1 MKNKVL
7 VTGSCGFIGHHLV
20 KELKLRGFYVIG
32 VDNLYGGDKKY
43 ADLSDEFLLKNWG
56 DLTEDELLDV
66 KWVFHLAAIPS
77 VPYSIKNPQQTQKNN
92 VDETLSLLLL
102 SKKVGIEKF
111 VFSSSSSVYGEQAK
125 FPTDE
130 KCQTIP
136 ISPYAVQKLCAE
148 QYCEI
153 FRKIYGLPTVSLR
166 YFNVYGEEQRADN
179 PYTGVI
185 TKFIKLKKQGEPLN
199 IYGTGLQR
207 RDFTYVGDV
216 VDANILTAEKGEGV
230 YNVGTGTNISIN
242 ELASIISENIVHSES
257 KLGDPLLSLANP
269 IKLKELGWNPKMDLM
284 SWLGNIKL

>member
-32 VDNLYGGDKKY
+32 ADNLYGGDKKY
-43 ADLSDEFLLKNWG
+43 ADLSDEFLLKNCG

-66 KWVFHLAAIPS
+66 KWIFHLAAIPS
-77 VPYSIKNPQQTQKNN
+77 IPYSIKNPQQTQKNN

-111 VFSSSSSVYGEQAK
+111 VFSSSSSVYGEQTK

-148 QYCEI
+148 QYCET
-153 FRKIYGLPTVSLR
+153 FRKIYRDCNASFCDRVQPVDISPGTHGKS
-166 YFNVYGEEQRADN
+166 GSQRQ
-179 PYTGVI
+179 YI
-185 TKFIKLKKQGEPLN
+185 SIC
-199 IYGTGLQR
+199 TGLSDQP
-207 RDFTYVGDV
+207 
-216 VDANILTAEKGEGV
+216 N
-230 YNVGTGTNISIN
+230 
-242 ELASIISENIVHSES
+242 
-257 KLGDPLLSLANP
+257 LGFR
-269 IKLKELGWNPKMDLM
+269 K
-284 SWLGNIKL
+284 

>member
-1 MKNKVL
+1 MQKVL
-7 VTGSCGFIGHHLV
+7 ITGSCGFIGHHLV
-20 KELKLRGFYVIG
+20 KELKARGFYVIG
-32 VDNLYGGDKKY
+32 VDNLYDGDEIY
-43 ADLSDEFLLKNWG
+43 SHLADVFLLKSCG
-56 DLTEDELLDV
+56 ELTKEDLDGV
-66 KWVFHLAAIPS
+66 KWVFHLAAIPRVPFS
-77 VPYSIKNPQQTQKNN
+77 VLHPQETQKAN
-92 VDETLSLLLL
+92 VDETLNLFLL
-102 SKKVGIEKF
+102 SKEVGVEKF
-111 VFSSSSSVYGEQAK
+111 IFSSSSSVYGEQTK

-130 KCQTIP
+130 ICRTIP

-166 YFNVYGEEQRADN
+166 YFNVYGEEQKADN

-284 SWLGNIKL
+284 SWLENIKL